1 MDINKYW
8 IWLSK
13 LEGITV
19 REKLDLLEKYG
30 IENLWNIDK
39 AQAFD
44 ILKSN
49 EKVESFFKN
58 RDNLEKYLEYNY
70 KNNIKILS
78 INSKEYPRI
87 LRNIYDSPIVLYAK
101 GNVEALQNP
110 SFAIVGARSAS
121 EYGKKIAKTMAYTIA
136 SKNINIVSG
145 LARGIDTYSHIGALN
160 ANKTTIAVMGT
171 GLDTIYPKE
180 NSKLYM
186 DILEKNGL
194 ILTEYLVGTKLKPIN
209 FPARNR
215 IISGLSFGVLVVEAS
230 KNSGSLITA
239 DFALE
244 QGKNIYAIP
253 GNITSP
259 NSIGTNELIKQGAKL
274 VTNIEDILEDYG
286 SIV

>member
-19 REKLDLLEKYG
+19 KEKLDLVQKYG

-44 ILKSN
+44 ILKN
-49 EKVESFFKN
+49 KEKVDEFFKN
-58 RDNLEKYLEYNY
+58 RENVDKYLEYNY
-70 KNNIKILS
+70 KNNIMFLPI
-78 INSKEYPRI
+78 INKKYPRI
-87 LRNIYDSPIVLYAK
+87 LRNIYDPPIVLYIR
-101 GNVEALQNP
+101 GNVDILQNP

-121 EYGKKIAKTMAYTIA
+121 DYGKKVAKAFSYALAT
-136 SKNINIVSG
+136 KNINIVSG
-145 LARGIDTYSHIGALN
+145 LAKGIDTYSHIGAIN
-160 ANKTTIAVMGT
+160 ANKHTIAVLGT
-171 GLDTIYPKE
+171 GLDIIYPKD
-180 NSKLYM
+180 NNKLYM

-194 ILTEYLVGTKLKPIN
+194 IITEYVVGTKPKPMN

-215 IISGLSFGVLVVEAS
+215 IISGLSFGILVVEAS

-244 QGKNIYAIP
+244 QGKNVYAIP
-253 GNITSP
+253 R
-259 NSIGTNELIKQGAKL
+259 KHK
-274 VTNIEDILEDYG
+274 
-286 SIV
+286 